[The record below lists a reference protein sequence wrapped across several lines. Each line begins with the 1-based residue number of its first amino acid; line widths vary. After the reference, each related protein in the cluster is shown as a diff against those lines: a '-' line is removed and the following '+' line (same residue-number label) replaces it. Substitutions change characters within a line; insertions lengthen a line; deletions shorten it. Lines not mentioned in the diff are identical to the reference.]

1 MRDIIKAILLILS
14 ILPIALMLGALLN
27 PFSLGQLYFY
37 GFFQDIVPNFVKTFG
52 FACIPLAIFLSF
64 QFKRPILLAVLLS
77 VLVVLNLLPT
87 PLSNPLVAL
96 FTHGPIEFVS
106 AFPLIAFEVIILTFS
121 IFFSIK
127 PTHFLLKPFLVI
139 SFISI
144 YLVYTYPLYEISLK
158 NLFLNFNVNL
168 SKQDLKTE
176 GTIYYQAGD
185 KIYSLKLPEKNES
198 LLYSGC
204 NAAIGDIYISPDG
217 KKIIC
222 GVGELSTL
230 FFNKETGKTQNLE
243 NIKSAFWLSNSQSF
257 LTSSLIG
264 EVDSIDANSLQRTP
278 ILRLKSIKPNLMVQ
292 NNNFEY
298 YVTSTQL
305 STDDKNISFTLLA
318 PGQPHKED
326 LIAYNLDT
334 KKPLILDNITPD
346 DQLID
351 RQFWV
356 DNSHIAI
363 LIQNN
368 KTGGKDLWF
377 VNTKDGSINKY
388 PVANRENYINVVGA
402 INNKI
407 YAIRSIVK
415 PNQDYELIAIKL
427 DGSIEV
433 KNKNFPKVSGVG
445 PHQTI
450 ISPDER
456 YFTRNYSNSS
466 LGEEGII
473 VEDIKGGRTN
483 YVLKENKGS
492 FVEFI
497 SWVK

>member
-1 MRDIIKAILLILS
+1 MRNVLKAILLIRS

-37 GFFQDIVPNFVKTFG
+37 GVFQDIIPNFVG
-52 FACIPLAIFLSF
+52 ALSFAGIPLAIFLSYR
-64 QFKRPILLAVLLS
+64 FKRPFPLVILLS
-77 VLVVLNLLPT
+77 ILVVLDFLPK
-87 PLSNPLVAL
+87 PLNNPLTAL
-96 FTHGPIEFVS
+96 LVHGPISFISE
-106 AFPLIAFEVIILTFS
+106 FPLITFEVIMLIFT
-121 IFFSIK
+121 IFFLLK
-127 PTHFLLKPFLVI
+127 PTNFLLKPFLVV
-139 SFISI
+139 SFIAI
-144 YLVYTYPLYEISLK
+144 YLVYTYPIYEINVK
-158 NLFLNFNVNL
+158 NLFLNFNLSL
-168 SKQDLKTE
+168 SKQEVKTQ
-176 GTIYYQAGD
+176 GSIYYQAGD
-185 KIYSLKLPEKNES
+185 KIYALKLPEKTKS

-204 NAAIGDIYISPDG
+204 NAAIGDIFISPDG
-217 KKIIC
+217 KKMIC
-222 GVGELSTL
+222 GVGEFSTV
-230 FFNKETGKTQNLE
+230 FFNNETGKTQNLE
-243 NIKSAFWLSNSQSF
+243 NIKSTFWLSDSQSF

-278 ILRLKSIKPNLMVQ
+278 ILRLKSIKPNLLVQ
-292 NNNFEY
+292 NNNFQY

-305 STDDKNISFTLLA
+305 SPDDKNISFTLLA

-326 LIAYNLDT
+326 LVVYNLET
-334 KKPLILDNITPD
+334 KKPLVLDNITTD

-368 KTGGKDLWF
+368 KTGGKDIWF
-377 VNTKDGSINKY
+377 LNTHDSSINKY
-388 PVANRENYINVVGA
+388 PVTDRENYVDVVGV

-415 PNQDYELIAIKL
+415 PLQDYELIAIKL

-433 KNKNFPKVSGVG
+433 KNKRFPKVSGVG
-445 PHQTI
+445 AHQTV
-450 ISPDER
+450 ISPDEK

-473 VEDIKGGRTN
+473 VENIGGGESN

-497 SWVK
+497 SWAK